1 MNALLAKVDEAVAT
15 ANAVL
20 DGKENFPVKEALE
33 RLGRLAINA
42 VEALEDLRLEADC
55 DEAAAHHVEGR
66 ISDLKLAVRRAKLFI
81 AKRDELRVREDR
93 ESLLRGSTRDTRKL
107 QTNEAAKLAGAELT
121 ESMRQAAQ
129 MMTAEVEKSVAAVE
143 ALRKFL
149 SLLKLS
155 LKLLSQSAHSW
166 FPETSTKM
174 LEKTRA
180 QYSVYES
187 VLTISSNLV
196 HQIHRGS
203 IMDKLV
209 LFGGL
214 GIFLLTVCYIMW
226 KRTWIP
232 GFSMLFSRK
241 EASSLSSVTSTAS
254 TFVTA
259 VTPIVT
265 SAQSHDEL

>member
-20 DGKENFPVKEALE
+20 EGKETFPVKEALE

-107 QTNEAAKLAGAELT
+107 QTNEVAKLAGAELT

-143 ALRKFL
+143 AL
-149 SLLKLS
+149 
-155 LKLLSQSAHSW
+155 Q
-166 FPETSTKM
+166 TSTKM

-241 EASSLSSVTSTAS
+241 EASSLAEKTLETVLSSVTSTAS

-265 SAQSHDEL
+265 SARSHDEL